1 MSRAKRFLSNIEFP
15 EMTAFPANP
24 NLGRMVFISGVL
36 YIYAELGG
44 FATWFPLN
52 RPQTS
57 YVHTQGMASNIWNIY
72 HGMGSGQ
79 VIIAIYDNLHNIVDA
94 SVRHLQ
100 NAENVWYT
108 EAAFATPTAGYAV
121 VFGTENLSAPVMSTE
136 TMNVSGSLTVDDQE
150 VIVDTQLAEVLD
162 MLETTIAPYTA

>member
-15 EMTAFPANP
+15 EISAFPASP

-57 YVHTQGMASNIWNIY
+57 YVHTQGLASQIWNIY

-79 VIIAIYDNLHNIVDA
+79 IIIAIYDNLHNIVDA
-94 SVRHLQ
+94 SIRHLQ
-100 NAENVWYT
+100 NAEDVWYT
-108 EAAFATPTAGYAV
+108 EAAFSVPTAGYAV
-121 VFGTENLSAPVMSTE
+121 VFGTENLSAPVMSTD
-136 TMNVSGSLTVDDQE
+136 TMNVSGTLTVDGQD

-162 MLETTIAPYTA
+162 QIKATIAPHAV